1 MHEVFKRVVHSY
13 KSGTPRNI
21 HRAPVYAVFQVN
33 SIYDDPS
40 IEKNAALAFPNA
52 EVIVQFFDA
61 IDGDLLY
68 TESVEIASE

>member
-1 MHEVFKRVVHSY
+1 M
-13 KSGTPRNI
+13 
-21 HRAPVYAVFQVN
+21 FQVN